1 MRLIVNADDFGRCT
15 EINRAVVRA
24 HRQGVLSSASL
35 MVAGEAAE
43 EAIELAR
50 QNPTLAVGLH
60 VVAVDGPAVL
70 PSDRIGRLVDAD
82 GRFPDAPVRLGLR
95 YAFSR
100 AARRELA
107 AEITAQF
114 DRFAATGLP
123 LSHVDSHQHM
133 HMHPVVFDLVV
144 ERARRFGARGIRVVR
159 DDLGLSLR
167 CERGRALSKAL
178 ATIIFG
184 LLARRCHRR
193 CRGSGLASPVRT
205 YGFLH
210 SGRMNQTYVLS
221 VLHQLKDIHAEIYFH
236 PTDGPR
242 LGRLGPNPAELAVL
256 LSPEVRDV
264 IAARQLRLSRYIDL
278 QTADNRTESLPD
290 CGTPVSNV
298 RRCLAGK

>member
-24 HRQGVLSSASL
+24 HRQGPLTSASL
-35 MVAGEAAE
+35 MVAGEAAD

-70 PSDRIGRLVDAD
+70 PPDRIGRLVDAD

-95 YAFSR
+95 YAFNR
-100 AARRELA
+100 AVRRELA
-107 AEITAQF
+107 AEIAAQF
-114 DRFAATGLP
+114 ERFAATGLP

-133 HMHPVVFDLVV
+133 HMHPVVFDLVL
-144 ERARRFGARGIRVVR
+144 EQARRFGARGIRVVR

-167 CERGRALSKAL
+167 CERRRALSKFFTAM
-178 ATIIFG
+178 IFG
-184 LLARRCHRR
+184 LLARRCHRH
-193 CRGSGLASPVRT
+193 CRGSGLALPLRT

-210 SGRMNQTYVLS
+210 SGRMNQSYVSS
-221 VLHQLKDIHAEIYFH
+221 VLQQMNDIDAEIYFH

-242 LGRLGPNPAELAVL
+242 LARLGPNPAELAVL
-256 LSPEVRDV
+256 LSSEVRDV
-264 IAARQLRLSRYIDL
+264 IVARRLRLSRYIDL
-278 QTADNRTESLPD
+278 QAADNPTESLPG
-290 CGTPVSNV
+290 CGMPVSNV
-298 RRCLAGK
+298 RRCLAAK